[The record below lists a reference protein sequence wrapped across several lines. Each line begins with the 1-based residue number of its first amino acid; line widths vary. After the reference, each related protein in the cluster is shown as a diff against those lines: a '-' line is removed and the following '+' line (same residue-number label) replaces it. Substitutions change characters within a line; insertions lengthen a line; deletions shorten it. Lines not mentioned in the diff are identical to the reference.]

1 MILRYARTMAPSAR
15 QPLPGTSAERTEL
28 YKTLTNPVRRRIL
41 DYIGQHRE
49 ANSTSVAKALG
60 ESTGT
65 TSYHLRKL
73 AEQHLIEEVAE
84 RSGGRER
91 WWRLLPVEHVMAA
104 PSERTP
110 EEDSALAEW
119 NSQRLSADIDLYIR
133 ALAEYDG
140 PGGWVQAQRTGTWMT
155 REGVHAFYAEY
166 LELLRKHSYSEE
178 LAPSDAR
185 LMAVRFLAIPQAD
198 PPAAGSPPS

>member
-1 MILRYARTMAPSAR
+1 M
-15 QPLPGTSAERTEL
+15 PGTSAERTEL

-49 ANSTSVAKALG
+49 VNSTSVARALG

-73 AEQHLIEEVAE
+73 ADQHLIEEIPE

-104 PSERTP
+104 PAERTS
-110 EEDSALAEW
+110 EEDRALAEW

-133 ALAEYDG
+133 ALAEYEG

-166 LELLRKHSYSEE
+166 LDLLRKHGCSEE
-178 LAPSDAR
+178 LAPPDAR
-185 LMAVRFLAIPQAD
+185 PMAIRFLAIPQAD
-198 PPAAGSPPS
+198 PPTAGPPS

>member
-1 MILRYARTMAPSAR
+1 MTPSAR
-15 QPLPGTSAERTEL
+15 EPVPGTSAERTEL

-41 DYIGQHRE
+41 DYIAKHRE
-49 ANSTSVAKALG
+49 ANSTSVAGALG

-73 AEQHLIEEVAE
+73 AEQHLIEEVPE

-91 WWRLLPVEHVMAA
+91 WWRLLPFEHVMAA
-104 PSERTP
+104 PAQRTP
-110 EEDSALAEW
+110 AEEGALAEW
-119 NSQRLSADIDLYIR
+119 NTQRLSFDIDLYIR

-155 REGVHAFYAEY
+155 REGVHALYAEY
-166 LELLRKHSYSEE
+166 LDLLRKHSYTEE
-178 LAPSDAR
+178 LAPPDAR
-185 LMAVRFLAIPQAD
+185 QMAVRFLAIPQEE
-198 PPAAGSPPS
+198 PPGAGPAPA

>member
-1 MILRYARTMAPSAR
+1 MDPSAR
-15 QPLPGTSAERTEL
+15 RPIPGTSAERTEL

-41 DYIGQHRE
+41 DYIGQHQE
-49 ANSTSVAKALG
+49 ANSTSVARALG

-73 AEQHLIEEVAE
+73 AEQHLIDEIPE

-104 PSERTP
+104 PAERTP

-133 ALAEYDG
+133 ALAEYEG
-140 PGGWVQAQRTGTWMT
+140 PDGWVQAQRTGTWMT

-166 LELLRKHSYSEE
+166 LDLLRKHSYPEE
-178 LAPSDAR
+178 LAPPGAR
-185 LMAVRFLAIPQAD
+185 PMAIRFLAIPQES
-198 PPAAGSPPS
+198 PPAARPPT

>member
-1 MILRYARTMAPSAR
+1 M
-15 QPLPGTSAERTEL
+15 PGPIS
-28 YKTLTNPVRRRIL
+28 
-41 DYIGQHRE
+41 
-49 ANSTSVAKALG
+49 STRSP
-60 ESTGT
+60 GT

-185 LMAVRFLAIPQAD
+185 PMAIRFLAIPQAD
-198 PPAAGSPPS
+198 PPAADSPPS